1 MPIHNAVRT
10 LVCLACVLAAPVH
23 ADPATPAAP
32 ETQTAPLPAGTL
44 KALESLNTQT
54 LLTEAQAQL
63 ATARASLAKARQSQ
77 GQEGSTTLAAQAFIP
92 EGMLP
97 AGLPNPAIRPPPPP
111 PGSLPRIQ
119 EISGQGRTLSARLLL
134 DNHLSVM
141 ARTGSKIP
149 GSDVIVTAISASAVE
164 VKDAQGQ
171 SHTLTFGE

>member
-1 MPIHNAVRT
+1 MPIPNAVRS
-10 LVCLACVLAAPVH
+10 LFCLACVLAAPVH
-23 ADPATPAAP
+23 ADPATPAGP

-97 AGLPNPAIRPPPPP
+97 AGLPNPAIRPPPPS
-111 PGSLPRIQ
+111 GSLPRIQ